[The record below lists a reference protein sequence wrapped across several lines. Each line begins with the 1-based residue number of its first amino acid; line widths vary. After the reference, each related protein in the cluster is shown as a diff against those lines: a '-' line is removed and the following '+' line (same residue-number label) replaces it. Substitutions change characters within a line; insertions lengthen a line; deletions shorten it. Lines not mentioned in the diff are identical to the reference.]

1 MAHII
6 NKQVLDQF
14 NILILYK
21 DLKTIQNLFSW
32 KTCQI
37 IFENFDSFAL
47 FDDVSKKAKIRSMLQ
62 EKKIFA
68 LFFANL
74 EHNECSCII

>member
-14 NILILYK
+14 NILILSK

-37 IFENFDSFAL
+37 IFENFSSFAI
-47 FDDVSKKAKIRSMLQ
+47 FDDVSKKAKIRSML
-62 EKKIFA
+62 
-68 LFFANL
+68 L
-74 EHNECSCII
+74 EFLHCFLQILNIMSILA

>member
-14 NILILYK
+14 NILILSK

-37 IFENFDSFAL
+37 IFENFSSFAI
-47 FDDVSKKAKIRSMLQ
+47 FDDVSKKAK
-62 EKKIFA
+62 
-68 LFFANL
+68 N
-74 EHNECSCII
+74 

>member
-14 NILILYK
+14 NILILSK

-37 IFENFDSFAL
+37 IFKNFSSFAI
-47 FDDVSKKAKIRSMLQ
+47 FDDVSKKAKIRSMLLDFLHCLC
-62 EKKIFA
+62 K
-68 LFFANL
+68 
-74 EHNECSCII
+74 S